1 MQEGVV
7 AKASVQFA
15 DTANTRSTFKLNLME
30 YPSDCIILLA
40 HNYLFKGTSGITA
53 V

>member
-7 AKASVQFA
+7 AKALVQFA
-15 DTANTRSTFKLNLME
+15 ETTNTSTFKLNLME
-30 YPSDCIILLA
+30 HPSDCIILLA
-40 HNYLFKGTSGITA
+40 HDYLFKGTSGITA